1 MSEASSK
8 KMKFSIFSLCT
19 CAFFAALVCVCTLLY
34 IPLPIGYFNLGDI
47 ALLVS
52 VWFAGPV
59 WGTVAAALGS
69 ALADIISGYVVYAPA
84 TLVIKALMA
93 LCAYFVAFGLKKMA
107 RNFVL
112 DAVVQ
117 VIAAVCAEL
126 VMVGG
131 YLFYEAII
139 LGLGAGAFVSIA
151 GNALQ
156 GACGVV
162 GGVTLILTLKRTGI
176 KEKLLRS
183 VGREKNK
190 KNKV

>member
-1 MSEASSK
+1 MSNELNK
-8 KMKFSIFSLCT
+8 KKKIGIFNLCT

-59 WGTVAAALGS
+59 WGTVAAAFGS
-69 ALADIISGYVVYAPA
+69 ALADIISSYVIYAPA
-84 TLVIKALMA
+84 TLIIKAMMA
-93 LCAYFVAFGLKKMA
+93 LCAYFVALGLKKLA

-112 DAVVQ
+112 DGVVQ

-126 VMVGG
+126 IMVGG

-139 LGLGAGAFVSIA
+139 LGLGAGAFVSVA

-176 KEKLLRS
+176 KEKLLGAVR
-183 VGREKNK
+183 REKNK
-190 KNKV
+190 V